1 MKMKITSI
9 REAKTEARKFIK
21 FCDEFEEK
29 VKQENKYHECECPRE
44 RGLVRA
50 QSMILTRAL
59 SSMRK
64 GE

>member
-1 MKMKITSI
+1 MKITSI

-21 FCDEFEEK
+21 FCEEFEEK
-29 VKQENKYHECECPRE
+29 VKKEDAYSCWNCPRE
-44 RGLVRA
+44 RGLVKA
-50 QSMILTRAL
+50 QSMILTRSL